1 MPTALQWDFPRRI
14 VTANQVLDGFKMAGF
29 QRCSLRREEFL
40 LQGYGLETTHAPRLI
55 GQWILEVITKGAVI
69 L

>member
-1 MPTALQWDFPRRI
+1 

-40 LQGYGLETTHAPRLI
+40 LQGYGLEKVISTFKLIVIAKKTTALI
-55 GQWILEVITKGAVI
+55 PIVRDFALRMP
-69 L
+69 